1 MEDSAANR
9 QFQRITRPEISLML
23 DCARA
28 TYVRAHK
35 VPRISTEFPYWD
47 PAAQIGK
54 FCALVQLN
62 TAARAKEVRDLLT
75 A

>member
-1 MEDSAANR
+1 
-9 QFQRITRPEISLML
+9 ML